1 MGLLDCERPRDVT
14 SNTFGVVRYIKYAR
28 APLAN
33 SKEGQLYLPYTAAKH
48 GLYTSSLLPTPV
60 QSCLHRSVSR
70 IVAASDGVA
79 APVSWLTYEWS
90 DSVERL

>member
-28 APLAN
+28 APLEN
-33 SKEGQLYLPYTAAKH
+33 SKEGELYLPYTAAKH

-60 QSCLHRSVSR
+60 QSCLHRSASR

-79 APVSWLTYEWS
+79 ACTRIMVNLR
-90 DSVERL
+90 VERLC